1 LTEERAPG
9 SDYLA
14 RVRVDW
20 EAEAKKAEALGVRVV
35 LLRTGIVLAKGKG
48 ALAKMVPPFKFFFG
62 GPLGSGKQWM
72 PWIHIED
79 VVGLIIFLMEHE
91 EARGAFNV
99 TAPNPVTMEDF
110 CKAIG
115 AAVNWPSSQ
124 LPASMLSLLV
134 GEMAD
139 LLLSGQRAMP
149 QATLR
154 SGYDFKFRNISA
166 ALESLEL

>member
-1 LTEERAPG
+1 
-9 SDYLA
+9 
-14 RVRVDW
+14 
-20 EAEAKKAEALGVRVV
+20 
-35 LLRTGIVLAKGKG
+35 
-48 ALAKMVPPFKFFFG
+48 
-62 GPLGSGKQWM
+62 M

-115 AAVNWPSSQ
+115 AAVNRPSWANV
-124 LPASMLSLLV
+124 PASMLSLLV

-139 LLLSGQRAMP
+139 MLLSGQRAMP